1 MLIKTKTVSKT
12 CNWRTEKQNLQM
24 TTRQN
29 IFGLLLLFVSS
40 NCAANLVV
48 ADHERIAVEEKAIH
62 FYYNPTP
69 LKDTTEK
76 DLIKKDTLKEE
87 DAVPGLL
94 AMADIKKIL
103 PVTEVNLPAGKYT
116 KANVL
121 YYKMIDSMAKV
132 ILQYPIQDSA
142 GLSYAVDWAGTP
154 NMGLRRPNY
163 VIIHHT
169 ATNHHNEALQEFLT
183 PGGREAS
190 AHYLICKDGTVYHLL
205 NDLLRSHHAGDSKWG
220 NSTDLNSS
228 SIGIELV
235 NNGNQPFTAEQINSL
250 TTLLDRLKTQYKIPD
265 ANFIGHGDIA
275 PTRKADP
282 SRIFPWKQLSEKGF
296 GLWWGDTTNVKV
308 PSDFNYMMALRIVGY
323 DISSAGSAIAAFRRH
338 FLQDSKSIMTPDA
351 IKILY
356 TLYRKFE

>member
-1 MLIKTKTVSKT
+1 
-12 CNWRTEKQNLQM
+12 M
-24 TTRQN
+24 TTRQTF
-29 IFGLLLLFVSS
+29 FGFLLLAFSS
-40 NCAANLVV
+40 NCAGNLVV
-48 ADHERIAVEEKAIH
+48 ESHERMPVGKKVIYFNDNA
-62 FYYNPTP
+62 TP

-76 DLIKKDTLKEE
+76 DVIKKDTTIDEE
-87 DAVPGLL
+87 AVLGSL
-94 AMADIKKIL
+94 AMVEIKKNL
-103 PVTEVNLPAGKYT
+103 PVTEIVTPVGKYA

-132 ILQYPIQDSA
+132 ILEYPVQDSA
-142 GLSYAVDWAGTP
+142 GLPYAVDWAGTP

-169 ATNHHNEALQEFLT
+169 ASNNYNEALQEFLT

-220 NSTDLNSS
+220 NTTDLNSS
-228 SIGIELV
+228 SIGIELD
-235 NNGNQPFTAEQINSL
+235 NNGYQPFSEAQISSL
-250 TTLLDRLKTQYKIPD
+250 TILLERLKIAYKIPE

-275 PTRKADP
+275 PTRKMDP
-282 SRIFPWKQLSEKGF
+282 NYQFPWKELSVKGY
-296 GLWWGDTTNVKV
+296 GLWWDDTTNVRV
-308 PSDFNYMMALRIVGY
+308 PENFDYMMALRIVGY
-323 DISSAGSAIAAFRRH
+323 DISTPASAIVAFKRH
-338 FLQDSKSIMTPDA
+338 FMQDAKNGMTPEA